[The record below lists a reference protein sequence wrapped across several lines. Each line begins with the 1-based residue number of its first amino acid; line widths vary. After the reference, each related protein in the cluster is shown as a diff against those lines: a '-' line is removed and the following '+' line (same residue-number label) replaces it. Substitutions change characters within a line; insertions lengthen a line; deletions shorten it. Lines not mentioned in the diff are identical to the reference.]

1 MTTSR
6 NIDRAR
12 VYRFL
17 ARTFQP
23 PDPSRVSELQC
34 DDLPGLPAVL
44 KRLGASVELLALAKQ
59 LDECLLNADTTSLN
73 AEYDKAFEVSN
84 GAERPP
90 NETAHAP
97 ETPQEELTKTY
108 QLADIAGFYR
118 AFGVEVEPGSERV
131 DHIAAELEFM
141 HLLAVKEAL
150 AKARD
155 ETEKAEICRDGAAS
169 FLRDHLGRWCA
180 KLCAQ
185 LQAESGGQLYQ
196 AAGELLV
203 QFVKL
208 DIEDRK
214 PPCRMA

>member
-17 ARTFQP
+17 ARIFHP
-23 PDPSRVSELQC
+23 PDPSKVSEVQC

-44 KRLGASVELLALAKQ
+44 KRLGASAELLALAKQ

-97 ETPQEELTKTY
+97 ETPQEGLTKTY
-108 QLADIAGFYR
+108 QLADIAGFYH

-141 HLLAVKEAL
+141 HYLAVKEAF
-150 AKARD
+150 ANERG
-155 ETEKAEICRDGAAS
+155 ETDKGEICRDGATL
-169 FLRDHLGRWCA
+169 FLSDHLGRWCP
-180 KLCAQ
+180 KLSAQ
-185 LQAESGGQLYQ
+185 LESCDPLYQ
-196 AAGELLV
+196 AAGEFLV
-203 QFVKL
+203 QFVRL
-208 DIEDRK
+208 DMDDRK
-214 PPCRMA
+214 PHSRLT

>member
-1 MTTSR
+1 MSAEWSA
-6 NIDRAR
+6 DRAR
-12 VYRFL
+12 VYRLL

-23 PDPSRVSELQC
+23 PEPPRVDAIRRE
-34 DDLPGLPAVL
+34 DLPKLRAAL
-44 KRLGASVELLALAKQ
+44 ERLGATPELLALAERVI
-59 LDECLLNADTTSLN
+59 ECLLDAEIARLER
-73 AEYDKAFEVSN
+73 EYDSAFEVSS
-84 GAERPP
+84 GAARPP
-90 NETAHAP
+90 NETAHVP
-97 ETPQEELTKTY
+97 ETPQEALTRTY
-108 QLADIAGFYR
+108 ELADIAGFYR
-118 AFGVEVEPGSERV
+118 AFGAEVEPGSERV